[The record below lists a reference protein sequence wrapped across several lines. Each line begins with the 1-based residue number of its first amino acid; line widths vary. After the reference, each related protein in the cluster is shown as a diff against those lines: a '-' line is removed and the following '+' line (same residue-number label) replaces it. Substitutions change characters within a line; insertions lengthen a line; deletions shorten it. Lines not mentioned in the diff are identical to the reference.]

1 MSVQKLRTP
10 DFESKVLN
18 NNGTVL
24 VDFYADWCGPCKM
37 MAPIIDEIADERPDL
52 GVFKVN
58 VNENPDLANKY
69 GVVSIPTLIAF
80 KSGKETAKLVGY
92 KPKQDILAHLP

>member
-10 DFESKVLN
+10 DFESKVLKD
-18 NNGTVL
+18 NGTVL

-37 MAPIIDEIADERPDL
+37 MAPIMDEIADEHPDL

-69 GVVSIPTLIAF
+69 GVVSIPTLITF
-80 KSGKETAKLVGY
+80 KAGKETAKLVGY

>member
-1 MSVQKLRTP
+1 MSVLKVTKEM
-10 DFESKVLN
+10 FETELKTTDKVVML
-18 NNGTVL
+18 
-24 VDFYADWCGPCKM
+24 DFYADWCGPCKM
-37 MAPIIDEIADERPDL
+37 MAPIMDEIADERPDL

-80 KSGKETAKLVGY
+80 KAGKETAKLVGY

>member
-1 MSVQKLRTP
+1 MSVQKLKTP

-18 NNGTVL
+18 DNGTVL

-37 MAPIIDEIADERPDL
+37 MAPIIDEIADECPDI

-58 VNENPDLANKY
+58 VNENPDLATKY
-69 GVVSIPTLIAF
+69 GVVSIPTLITF
-80 KSGKETAKLVGY
+80 KAGKETAKLVGY